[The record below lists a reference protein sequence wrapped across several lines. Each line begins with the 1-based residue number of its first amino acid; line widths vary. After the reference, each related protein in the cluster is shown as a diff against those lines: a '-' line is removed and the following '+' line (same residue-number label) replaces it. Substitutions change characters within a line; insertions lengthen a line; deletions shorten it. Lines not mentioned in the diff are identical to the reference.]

1 MSTSPSPAA
10 PDPTNEPDRE
20 PLTRRQ
26 KALLFLD
33 SRRRRFWTGF
43 AFFAVWLLLQVLFDR
58 PGNFPLNLVPNIFLY
73 GGGAL
78 LVVLWTNG
86 AVLNQPATLPL
97 GIMRSTAVTR
107 FMNEESW
114 ETGLSP
120 TQAQEALVRLFQQ
133 PGTEARVVGKTVWV
147 QLGKEW
153 HAEDW
158 WHRDAAPHMKRRAS
172 IHLFPSATDSG
183 TAITAFSR
191 DRRLAGMH
199 DVVRLSDEM
208 SATAVRLARN
218 ATEWRAVDDEGQKQ

>member
-1 MSTSPSPAA
+1 MSTSPSPSA
-10 PDPTNEPDRE
+10 PGPTNEPDRE
-20 PLTRRQ
+20 PLTRKQ

-33 SRRRRFWTGF
+33 SRRRRFWAGLT
-43 AFFAVWLLLQVLFDR
+43 FFAVWLLLEFLFDR
-58 PGNFPLNLVPNIFLY
+58 TDNYLLHLVPNIFLY

-86 AVLNQPATLPL
+86 AVLNQPVPLPL
-97 GIMRSTAVTR
+97 GTMRRTAIAR

-120 TQAQEALVRLFQQ
+120 AQTQEALVRLFQQ
-133 PGTEARVVGKTVWV
+133 PGAEARVVGKTVWV
-147 QLGKEW
+147 RLGKEW

-158 WHRDAAPHMKRRAS
+158 WHRDAARHMKRRAPV
-172 IHLFPSATDSG
+172 HLFLGATDSG
-183 TAITAFSR
+183 TSITAFSK

-218 ATEWRAVDDEGQKQ
+218 ATERRGVGGQEQ